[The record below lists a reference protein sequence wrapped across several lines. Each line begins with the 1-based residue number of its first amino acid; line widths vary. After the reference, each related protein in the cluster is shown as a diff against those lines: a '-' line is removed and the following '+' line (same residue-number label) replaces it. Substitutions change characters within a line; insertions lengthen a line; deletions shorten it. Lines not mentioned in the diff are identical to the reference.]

1 MSTFEIAKIL
11 GITPQGVQDT
21 LRRATRKFM
30 VNWTDMVGENPFE

>member
-1 MSTFEIAKIL
+1 MSTFEIVKIL
-11 GITPQGVQDT
+11 EITPQGVQDT